1 MSKGKS
7 KKKKIAAA
15 VIAAVLS
22 LILCSGIGVY
32 IWYSNSPFPT
42 VVKMMSALKEKDID
56 TILECI
62 EPETSRT
69 ISMLF
74 NLTGISADDLVDML
88 LPVNWDNGSNE
99 RPQTESLSF
108 EFAGYEQDGDTA
120 RISLKAA
127 LDGASANIE
136 INFVRIS
143 GIWYLSLG

>member
-1 MSKGKS
+1 MSKGKI

-56 TILECI
+56 TVLECI

-74 NLTGISADDLVDML
+74 NLTGISADDLVDKL
-88 LPVNWDNGSNE
+88 LSANWGNDSNE
-99 RPQTESLSF
+99 KPQTENGSF
-108 EFAGYEQDGDTA
+108 AFSGYERNGDTA
-120 RISLKAA
+120 CISFKTKS
-127 LDGASANIE
+127 DDESARFD

-143 GIWYLSLG
+143 GTWYLSFG